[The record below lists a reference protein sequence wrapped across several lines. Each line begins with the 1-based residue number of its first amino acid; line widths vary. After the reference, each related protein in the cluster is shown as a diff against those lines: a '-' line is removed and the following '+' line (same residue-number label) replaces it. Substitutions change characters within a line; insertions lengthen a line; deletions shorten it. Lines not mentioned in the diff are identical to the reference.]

1 MPKPVVQQ
9 VCSISRWVS
18 QLNMLMHLNASPQK
32 LSRMVL
38 LGGNGFI
45 GQNLVSILR
54 DAQVEFLSLSSKD
67 IDLCAPNSVTKLVDL
82 LQTTDTVV
90 FLSAITPDKGRD
102 TDVFI
107 KNLQMMKH
115 FCSALKIKP
124 VNHVIYF
131 SSDAVYGLKQSNV
144 SENSPVAPAD
154 LYGVMHLSRELML
167 SEVKNISHI
176 ILRVTMV
183 YGTGDTHASY
193 GPNRFFKTAKQDKRI
208 DLFGGGEELRDH
220 VHVNDVAEIT
230 KLCAFMKTIGLLNI
244 ATGQST
250 SFKEVARLV
259 ANQFQNKVDICE
271 TPRANSITYRH
282 YDNTNFLKA
291 FPTFS
296 LTKIEDGIESYQQG
310 SNFSG

>member
-18 QLNMLMHLNASPQK
+18 QLNMLMHLNTLPK
-32 LSRMVL
+32 KPSRIVL

-45 GQNLVSILR
+45 GQNLASILQ
-54 DAQVEFLSLSSKD
+54 DAQVDFLSLSSKD
-67 IDLCAPNSVTKLVDL
+67 IDLCAPDSVPKIVDL
-82 LQTTDTVV
+82 LQITDTVV

-102 TDVFI
+102 ADVFI

-115 FCSALKIKP
+115 FCSALKNKP
-124 VNHVIYF
+124 VSHVIYF

-144 SENSPVAPAD
+144 SEDSPVAPAD

-167 SEVKNISHI
+167 AEMKSISHI

-183 YGTGDTHASY
+183 YGAGDTHASY
-193 GPNRFFKTAKQDKRI
+193 GPNRFFKTAKQDQRI

-220 VHVNDVAEIT
+220 VHVNDVAAIT
-230 KLCAFMKTIGLLNI
+230 KLCAFMKTTGLLNI
-244 ATGQST
+244 ATGRST
-250 SFKEVARLV
+250 SFKEVAELV
-259 ANQFQNKVDICE
+259 TNQFQNKVNICE
-271 TPRANSITYRH
+271 SPRANSITHRH
-282 YDNTNFLKA
+282 YDTINLLKA

-296 LTKIEDGIESYQQG
+296 LIKIEDGIETYQNRR
-310 SNFSG
+310 NFSG

>member
-1 MPKPVVQQ
+1 MPRLAVLQ
-9 VCSISRWVS
+9 VCNISHWVS
-18 QLNMLMHLNASPQK
+18 QINMLMHLNSLPK
-32 LSRMVL
+32 KPSRIVL

-45 GQNLVSILR
+45 GQNLASILEK
-54 DAQVEFLSLSSKD
+54 DGVDLLSLCSKEV
-67 IDLCAPNSVTKLVDL
+67 DLSAPDSVTKLVDL

-124 VNHVIYF
+124 VNHVIYY

-144 SENSPVAPAD
+144 SEDSPVAPAD

-167 SEVKNISHI
+167 LEVKSISHI

-183 YGTGDTHASY
+183 YGAGDTHASY
-193 GPNRFFKTAKQDKRI
+193 GPNRFFKTAKQDQRI

-220 VHVNDVAEIT
+220 VHVNDVVAIT
-230 KLCAFMKTIGLLNI
+230 KLCAFMKTTGLLNI
-244 ATGQST
+244 ATGRST
-250 SFKEVARLV
+250 SFKEVAELV
-259 ANQFQNKVDICE
+259 TNQFQNKVNICE
-271 TPRANSITYRH
+271 SPRANSITYRH
-282 YDNTNFLKA
+282 YDTTNLLKA

-296 LTKIEDGIESYQQG
+296 LTKIEEGIESYQHG